1 MYLIFLLYF
10 LVLVVT
16 FALHHL
22 DYQRNG
28 KAYEELLLG
37 IDPQVV
43 LVANRYFHTRDP
55 SSFHD
60 AYLELKDEDEKEKEK
75 EERFWPPAS
84 ESMSGQ
90 VFLERF
96 HGLSGSKKCFREW
109 DEDMR
114 EAIESCLSKRDEVC
128 YVC

>member
-1 MYLIFLLYF
+1 MLAKRYMH
-10 LVLVVT
+10 
-16 FALHHL
+16 LHA
-22 DYQRNG
+22 Q
-28 KAYEELLLG
+28 
-37 IDPQVV
+37 
-43 LVANRYFHTRDP
+43 DP
-55 SSFHD
+55 SFNSPAD
-60 AYLELKDEDEKEKEK
+60 SKWLERDEE
-75 EERFWPPAS
+75 EERFWPPVS